1 MPLNRIYY
9 GWVVV
14 IAGAFI
20 LASCSF
26 QVFTF
31 GVFLGPLNTEFG
43 WERGPL
49 SLTTSIT
56 FGISG
61 LAGLVTGKLCDRYGP
76 RIIVTLGGIIMGAG
90 FMLMAHVT
98 TLVQV
103 YIFWGLL
110 LGIAHSCCTL
120 PILSTIPRWFV
131 KKRGI
136 AVSMTFAG
144 FGLGSIVTPVL
155 VQTFISS
162 FGWRNA
168 VIIIGIIAWAI
179 TIPMSQLTRK
189 DPASMKLRPYGE
201 SEEMEGSN
209 TGNLDEGLTLSKAT
223 RTLPFWIIGTISFL
237 WLFCQQIIIVHV
249 VPHATDKGIAELVAA
264 GILSILAVFTVVGK
278 LSMGFIADKLGPR
291 KSLSLCLILGTLTF
305 VWFFFAKEIW
315 AFYLFAIAFGFAL
328 GGTKPLDMLVPAELF
343 GIKSLGTILSVI
355 LLCGTIG
362 AALGPAFAGYIF
374 DMVGNYNA
382 ALITLAVMSMIAS
395 VLGLVLLKYKRKAI
409 QKS

>member
-1 MPLNRIYY
+1 MPFNRIYY

-14 IAGAFI
+14 IAGAFV
-20 LASCSF
+20 LSACSF
-26 QVFTF
+26 ALFTF
-31 GVFLGPLNTEFG
+31 GVFIGPLNLEFG

-49 SLTTSIT
+49 SLATSIT

-61 LAGLVTGKLCDRYGP
+61 LAGLVTGKICDRYGP
-76 RIIVTLGGIIMGAG
+76 KIIVTLGGIIMGAG
-90 FMLMAHVT
+90 FLLMAHVN

-131 KKRGI
+131 RKRGI

-144 FGLGSIVTPVL
+144 FGLGSIITPLLAQVL
-155 VQTFISS
+155 ISS

-168 VIIIGIIAWAI
+168 VIIIGIIAWTI

-189 DPASMKLRPYGE
+189 DPAEMKLRPYGE
-201 SEEMEGSN
+201 SEELEGN
-209 TGNLDEGLTLSKAT
+209 DTGKWTRGLSLTEAT
-223 RTLPFWIIGTISFL
+223 QTFPFWILSTISFL
-237 WLFCQQIIIVHV
+237 WLFCQQIVIVHV

-264 GILSILAVFTVVGK
+264 GILSIIAGFTVAGK
-278 LSMGFIADKLGPR
+278 LSIGLISDKLGAR

-305 VWFFFAKEIW
+305 VWFFFAKETW

-328 GGTKPLDMLVPAELF
+328 GGTKPLDMLVPSELF
-343 GIKSLGTILSVI
+343 GVQSLGAILGVI
-355 LLCGTIG
+355 LLCGTMG
-362 AALGPAFAGYIF
+362 GALGPAFAGYTF
-374 DMVGNYNA
+374 DIAGNYNA
-382 ALITLAVMSMIAS
+382 ALISLVVLSMIAA
-395 VLGLVLLKYKRKAI
+395 VLSLVLLKYKSKAI
-409 QKS
+409 QDL